1 MKVAITLNDV
11 VRQHYG
17 EVLKFIEAHKIENE
31 SLGEVFELDDN
42 GDPIP
47 VDIVEN
53 NQKIKLL
60 PEKIDNYKYSSV
72 YPLLTEEDYN
82 ELVFDKAPF
91 TLYGKAS
98 LTYEKAASD
107 FNKLYGEIIKDHTCT
122 LLSQERENS
131 RSATFNFISVNKLLP
146 SNVKLLY
153 NYSKVWQ
160 LYDVIIT
167 ANPYILKKKN
177 LENQKKISIKI
188 ITDYNKDIKADYE
201 FRNINEVLSMF

>member
-1 MKVAITLNDV
+1 
-11 VRQHYG
+11 
-17 EVLKFIEAHKIENE
+17 
-31 SLGEVFELDDN
+31 
-42 GDPIP
+42 
-47 VDIVEN
+47 
-53 NQKIKLL
+53 
-60 PEKIDNYKYSSV
+60 
-72 YPLLTEEDYN
+72 
-82 ELVFDKAPF
+82 
-91 TLYGKAS
+91 
-98 LTYEKAASD
+98 
-107 FNKLYGEIIKDHTCT
+107 
-122 LLSQERENS
+122 
-131 RSATFNFISVNKLLP
+131 ISVNKLLP

>member
-11 VRQHYG
+11 VRQHYS

-82 ELVFDKAPF
+82 ELIFDKAPF

>member
-11 VRQHYG
+11 VRQHYS